1 VPAGVERTFGG
12 RNFSLQFRHPISHL
26 CWLITLFSAPTLF
39 AQSKASPWRLWY
51 NQPAEQWVEALPI
64 GNGRLGAMDFG
75 GVAQAHYQINEDS
88 LWTGGPHDYARPG
101 AVKHLPEIRRLLF
114 EGKQKEAEELA
125 GSEFMSQPLGQM
137 AYQPLGDVEIEF
149 SGHEEFIDYYRGLDL
164 ETATAT
170 TWYMVDGTVFTR
182 QAFASFPDQAIV
194 IRLSCDQ
201 AKKLSFIAKLSSPQT
216 DIKIESPDDKSN
228 MLTGRVRD
236 NGNQRAGSPKGQ
248 MKFAARLACLESDGQ
263 VSSTDA
269 GVEVKDAS
277 YATLVLTAATNYK
290 NFRDIS
296 GDSVARSEADLK
308 KLEGKNFKLLHD
320 THVGDH
326 QKLFNRVALELDGPD
341 GSDIPTDDRV
351 LLSKEK
357 SDPQLAALLFHY
369 GRYLLIASSR
379 VGDQP
384 ANLQGIWNDQM
395 SPPWDS
401 KYTTNINA
409 EMNYW
414 PAEVCNL
421 GDCAEP
427 LFAAMEELAQSG
439 AVVAKEHYGARGWVL
454 HHNFDLWRGTA
465 PINASDHGIWPTG
478 GAWLCQHLWWHYQFN
493 GDKEFLK
500 ERAYPLMKG
509 AAEFFVDTLIE
520 DPRTPEKWLIS
531 GPSNSP
537 EQGGLVLGP
546 TMDHQIIRDLFANT
560 SAAADELGIDPEFS
574 AELKSLRERIAPNKI
589 GQHGQLQEWLEDV
602 DDPNNRHRHVSH
614 LWGIFPGDEINPATP
629 ELFNA
634 AKKSLE
640 MRGDGGTGWSLAWKI
655 NLWARLRDGDHSHK
669 ILDNLLTLTGS
680 PKAKHGGGGVYP
692 NLFDAHP
699 PFQIDGN
706 FGATSGI
713 CEMLVQ
719 SQLSTDDGTTIVDL
733 LPALPSVWPKGNVTG
748 LRTRDGYEV
757 DLTWE
762 NGKLNG
768 CQLHSTLGK
777 PVVVRYG
784 DQERRIE
791 LAKGHAISLNAEL
804 ADAK

>member
-1 VPAGVERTFGG
+1 
-12 RNFSLQFRHPISHL
+12 
-26 CWLITLFSAPTLF
+26 
-39 AQSKASPWRLWY
+39 
-51 NQPAEQWVEALPI
+51 
-64 GNGRLGAMDFG
+64 MDFG
-75 GVAQAHYQINEDS
+75 GVAKARYQINEDS
-88 LWTGGPHDYARPG
+88 LWTGGPHDYARSG

-125 GSEFMSQPLGQM
+125 GREFMSQPLGQM

-149 SGHEEFIDYYRGLDL
+149 AGHEEFIDYHRELDL
-164 ETATAT
+164 EMAT
-170 TWYMVDGTVFTR
+170 TTTRYMVKGVVFTR
-182 QAFASFPDQAIV
+182 QTFASFPDHAIV

-201 AKKLSFIAKLSSPQT
+201 PKKLSFVAKLISPQT
-216 DIKIESPDDKSN
+216 DIKIESPDGKSN
-228 MLTGRVRD
+228 LLTGRVRD
-236 NGNQRAGSPKGQ
+236 GSNQRAGNPKGQ

-263 VSSTDA
+263 ITSTDT
-269 GVEVKDAS
+269 GFEVKDAS
-277 YATLVLTAATNYK
+277 HATLVLTAATNYK

-296 GDSVARSEADLK
+296 VDPVARSEADLK
-308 KLEGKNFKLLHD
+308 KLDGKSFKLLHE
-320 THVGDH
+320 THVKDH
-326 QKLFNRVALELDGPD
+326 QALFNRVTLDLDGPD
-341 GSDIPTDDRV
+341 DSDMPTDDRV
-351 LLSKEK
+351 VLAKEK
-357 SDPQLAALLFHY
+357 GDPQLAALLFHY

-427 LFAAMEELAQSG
+427 LFAALEELAQSG

-465 PINASDHGIWPTG
+465 PINASNHGIWPTG

-493 GDKEFLK
+493 GDIDFLRD
-500 ERAYPLMKG
+500 RAYPIMKG

-520 DPRTPEKWLIS
+520 DPRTAEKWLIS

-560 SAAADELGIDPEFS
+560 SAAADELGVDSEFS
-574 AELKSLRERIAPNKI
+574 AQLKELRERIAPNKI
-589 GQHGQLQEWLEDV
+589 GQHGQLQEWIEDV
-602 DDPNNRHRHVSH
+602 DDPQNRHRHVSH

-634 AKKSLE
+634 ARKSLE

-719 SQLSTDDGTTIVDL
+719 SQLSTDDGMTIIDL
-733 LPALPSVWPKGNVTG
+733 LPALPSAWPKGNVTG
-748 LRTRDGYEV
+748 LRTRDGYKV
-757 DLTWE
+757 SLNWE
-762 NGKLNG
+762 NGKLSG
-768 CQLHSTLGK
+768 CQLRSSLGK
-777 PVVVRYG
+777 PVVLRYG
-784 DQERRIE
+784 EKERIIEIAKDQEI
-791 LAKGHAISLNAEL
+791 LLNAEL
-804 ADAK
+804 ADAE